1 MSNRSSGA
9 RQTVLESAIAEFARK
24 GYAATSIQDI
34 LRATS
39 LSKPTLYYYFQSKA
53 GLFRAI
59 LDFAYDES
67 FRLMQEGSRGKRS
80 CEEQL
85 VEIASALFSFAERH
99 QSLLR
104 LVFATVFAA
113 PEEIPATCIDP
124 TKRRRNFEFV
134 LQIVS
139 EGQNNGELD
148 GRFDAMELAHGILGA
163 ISHRARMHLIQPDG
177 RLDRGCAERVAA
189 LFLNGA
195 RRKYTTVPARVV
207 RA

>member
-1 MSNRSSGA
+1 MSNRRSGA

-34 LRATS
+34 LRATG

-67 FRLMQEGSRGKRS
+67 FRLMQEGTRGKKS
-80 CEEQL
+80 CEDRR

-113 PEEIPATCIDP
+113 PEEIPPNCIDP
-124 TKRRRNFEFV
+124 IKRRRNFEFV
-134 LQIVS
+134 
-139 EGQNNGELD
+139 
-148 GRFDAMELAHGILGA
+148 
-163 ISHRARMHLIQPDG
+163 
-177 RLDRGCAERVAA
+177 
-189 LFLNGA
+189 
-195 RRKYTTVPARVV
+195 
-207 RA
+207 